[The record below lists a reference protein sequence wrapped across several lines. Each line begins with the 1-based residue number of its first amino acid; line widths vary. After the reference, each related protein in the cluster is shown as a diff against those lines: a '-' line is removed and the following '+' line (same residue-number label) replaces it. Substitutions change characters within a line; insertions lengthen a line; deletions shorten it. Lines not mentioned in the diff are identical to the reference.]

1 MEPDLIRGQTSSIEE
16 NDPDSDH
23 QVKKTDPSPDV
34 QKKKKHKSESDP
46 GPDL

>member
-23 QVKKTDPSPDV
+23 QVKKQIRV
-34 QKKKKHKSESDP
+34 QMFKRKKTQIRI
-46 GPDL
+46 